1 MAITKADI
9 RNALAYTALQADPDL
24 LSVYEYMHPTP
35 TAPAVC
41 VGVEV
46 VDYLGAFG
54 GGMTDEEWRLWILLN
69 PGSDWIEAQRQ
80 ADEYLDFTGP
90 KSLYQAFKPT
100 ASPAP
105 YYLSKGIHDV
115 RLERY
120 ARLPSDIQ
128 GPNLLDWMGV
138 VYWGVPI
145 TTRVRYG
152 TT

>member
-1 MAITKADI
+1 MSLTHLDVREAIAF
-9 RNALAYTALQADPDL
+9 TALQADPDNL
-24 LSVYEYMHPTP
+24 NAYPYMNPFP

-54 GGMTDEEWRLWILLN
+54 GGMTANEWRLWVLLN

-80 ADEYLDFTGP
+80 ADEYLDYTGER
-90 KSLYQAFKPT
+90 SLYAAFE
-100 ASPAP
+100 ADGA
-105 YYLSKGIHDV
+105 YYRTRGFSDI
-115 RLERY
+115 RLERF

-128 GPNLLDWMGV
+128 GPNLLDWGGT

-145 TTRVRYG
+145 TVRVRYG